1 MIALI
6 SAEDSGRHGNVVIL
20 KTYDASHL
28 AHLDKAKLA
37 DEGIESF
44 IRDEHIVSISPYLA
58 HAVGAIKL
66 MVFAED
72 VAEARRVL
80 ALDESGSLN
89 NAFEGSLD
97 APTSC
102 PECGTL
108 DVQRRSSVLGGLLF
122 LFFFFLPVAP
132 RTKEYQCANCG
143 HVWKVD

>member
-6 SAEDSGRHGNVVIL
+6 SVEDSGHGGNVVIL
-20 KTYDASHL
+20 KTYDASYL

-44 IRDEHIVSISPYLA
+44 IRDEHIVSVSPYLA

-66 MVFAED
+66 MVFEKD
-72 VAEARRVL
+72 VSVARNAL
-80 ALDESGSLN
+80 AMDESGSLS
-89 NAFEGSLD
+89 NAFEGTLD

-108 DVQRRSSVLGGLLF
+108 DVQRRRSILGGFLFLF
-122 LFFFFLPVAP
+122 LFFLPIAP
-132 RTKEYQCANCG
+132 RTNEYRCSNCG
-143 HVWKVD
+143 HIWKIG

>member
-44 IRDEHIVSISPYLA
+44 IRDEHIVSVSPYLA

-66 MVFAED
+66 MVFEKD
-72 VAEARRVL
+72 VSAARRAL
-80 ALDESGSLN
+80 TLDESGTLS
-89 NAFEGSLD
+89 NAFEGTLD

-108 DVQRRSSVLGGLLF
+108 DVQRRKSLFGGFLF
-122 LFFFFLPVAP
+122 LFLFFLPVAP
-132 RTKEYQCANCG
+132 RTKEYVCASCG
-143 HVWKVD
+143 HIWKVG